1 MTTEELWNNL
11 KVILERQ
18 ENDIK
23 EIKAQMKNLLEE
35 EIPEMKKQIAEIP
48 KMKAQIENLVEKEIP
63 EIKEQIAEIP
73 EMKAQ
78 IKNLVENEIPEIK
91 TQIHNIKDVNLV
103 TIIKNQ
109 TSIMEKLDEYIK
121 QNDEDH
127 KKFEYRIANLE
138 WKNRMAN

>member
-11 KVILERQ
+11 KTVLERK

-23 EIKAQMKNLLEE
+23 EIKAQMKNLLEK
-35 EIPEMKKQIAEIP
+35 EIPE
-48 KMKAQIENLVEKEIP
+48 MKAQIENLVEREIPQMKKQIAEIP
-63 EIKEQIAEIP
+63 EIKEQTA
-73 EMKAQ
+73 
-78 IKNLVENEIPEIK
+78 EIPEIK

-109 TSIMEKLDEYIK
+109 TSIMEKLDTYIK